1 MKEEDFNFDYS
12 EDNEDYEIL
21 KKMEMR
27 AKKELMR
34 IYKKVKKGVDFFEID
49 FNVISFFGDKLNEIC
64 RKYGYKILKV
74 FRKSKVLKKYDVL
87 YCYMVRAERG
97 IEIVNPND

>member
-1 MKEEDFNFDYS
+1 MEEEFECS
-12 EDNEDYEIL
+12 EDKEDYEIL

-27 AKKELMR
+27 AKRELMR

-49 FNVISFFGDKLNEIC
+49 FNVIPFFGDKLNKIC
-64 RKYGYKILKV
+64 KKYGYRILKAY
-74 FRKSKVLKKYDVL
+74 RKSKVLPKYDVV
-87 YCYMVRAERG
+87 YCYIVKAERG